1 MAHPSKRP
9 KGQNKQEQSN
19 QEIPDKEQPVKE
31 LSEKEKLE
39 QLQRQ
44 NAECLFKIMSV
55 NKKITKEFIETVQNE
70 LKGRKLS
77 KEYRQKV
84 NKWLRD
90 ANAQLDNKPKEEK
103 RGKKAPEVGI
113 KELRNDTKELII
125 KVQKYADQQI
135 KQKKSVVRMLSA
147 KRNLQRLLKHQF
159 TE

>member
-1 MAHPSKRP
+1 MKSKR
-9 KGQNKQEQSN
+9 ELL
-19 QEIPDKEQPVKE
+19 EKEQTKNAKE
-31 LSEKEKLE
+31 LT
-39 QLQRQ
+39 
-44 NAECLFKIMSV
+44 KIM
-55 NKKITKEFIETVQNE
+55 TGFKEISPKTIMTVEDE

-77 KEYRQKV
+77 RDARQRV

-90 ANAQLDNKPKEEK
+90 AYATLDKPKEEK

-147 KRNLQRLLKHQF
+147 KRTLQRLLKHQL